1 MTLLRYLNW
10 RYWEK
15 NDPSCLTGKA
25 ILNIYIKQQGSRLN
39 QGGFFSLQGK
49 LESY

>member
-1 MTLLRYLNW
+1 MISLYYSNW
-10 RYWEK
+10 K
-15 NDPSCLTGKA
+15 CGNKDDPLCLTERA